1 MKSSFLFLFFLFP
14 CWFLSAQDTLKEQNS
29 VMYSKFYVINED
41 NTFELYFHHCTGL
54 TYGRGNIKRG
64 LKRWKFEYDSLEI
77 QAPFSKCT
85 SSFEDDSICFV
96 IRSIVDNNEFK
107 PFLIVINKKGYGFE
121 TKIKI
126 SKDEI
131 VTDSIQVQYEG
142 DIFLISNDWQN
153 CAEITLYLND
163 NYKTYISGGTDILKK
178 KKNSFYLKKF
188 VRIID
193 EEEFWKKGKRKKIIY
208 QYELN

>member
-14 CWFLSAQDTLKEQNS
+14 SWFLNAQDTLKEQNS
-29 VMYSKFYVINED
+29 AMYSKFYVINED
-41 NTFELYFHHCTGL
+41 NTFEFYFHHCTGL

-77 QAPFSKCT
+77 QASFSVCT
-85 SSFEDDSICFV
+85 SSLEDDSISFV
-96 IRSIVDNNEFK
+96 IRSIVDQNEFI
-107 PFLIVINKKGYGFE
+107 PFLIGINKKDYGFE

-126 SKDEI
+126 SKNEI
-131 VTDSIQVQYEG
+131 ESDSIQVQYEG
-142 DIFLISNDWQN
+142 DTFHISHDWHN

-163 NYKTYISGGTDILKK
+163 NYKTYISGGTDKLKK

-188 VRIID
+188 VRIQD

-208 QYELN
+208 HYELN